1 MVLKQFLIL
10 LEHTNN
16 TMNESLYFVIS
27 NNKPLCIKMA
37 EDIKLESDMFK
48 DVEFGYVN
56 CKKKNLCKMIKQ
68 N

>member
-1 MVLKQFLIL
+1 
-10 LEHTNN
+10 
-16 TMNESLYFVIS
+16 MNESLYFVIS